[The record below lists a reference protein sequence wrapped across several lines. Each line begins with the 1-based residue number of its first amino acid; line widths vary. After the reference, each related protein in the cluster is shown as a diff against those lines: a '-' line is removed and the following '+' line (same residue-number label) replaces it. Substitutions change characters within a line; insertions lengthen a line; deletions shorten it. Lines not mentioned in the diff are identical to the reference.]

1 MYNKKQL
8 SKPLFA
14 EVQAADGEIRQP
26 SSSNDHQRRDQRI
39 PYIKLSYSIGVTLIL
54 PTSVDMRKQF
64 QGLQGIVNEEFGR
77 YLTQDEAF
85 VFIGKTLKTAKILHR
100 ERKSMKRC
108 FGRRW
113 RSMMRSSGLHTLI

>member
-1 MYNKKQL
+1 MAKICQL
-8 SKPLFA
+8 H
-14 EVQAADGEIRQP
+14 ADLKYFLCMHP
-26 SSSNDHQRRDQRI
+26 
-39 PYIKLSYSIGVTLIL
+39 
-54 PTSVDMRKQF
+54 VDMRKQF

-85 VFIGKTLKTAKILHR
+85 IFIGKTLKTAKILHR

-113 RSMMRSSGLHTLI
+113 RSMMRSSGLHTPI